1 MSVHTSSAR
10 TGTGRDDWATPPEL
24 VTAIAR
30 KLDLRFA
37 LDTACES
44 HNAIAGVRAVCAV
57 DRGADGLAID
67 WDMSIDCARLGARS
81 HRDAAWCNPPYSK
94 LRAWLDKCAREG
106 ERCNVVA
113 LIPARTDTHAWHESV
128 MPSACRVL
136 LLKGRV
142 KFVGASTGAPF
153 PSAVVQWLP
162 GYHGPA
168 LCESWDWRADVAE
181 VSP

>member
-1 MSVHTSSAR
+1 MSIHTSSAR

-30 KLDLRFA
+30 KLDVRFM
-37 LDTACES
+37 LDTACDS
-44 HNAIAGVRAVCAV
+44 GNAIAGVRAVCAV
-57 DRGADGLAID
+57 DRGADGLQVN
-67 WDMSIDCARLGARS
+67 WDLSIGWASLGDCS

-106 ERCNVVA
+106 ERCPVVA
-113 LIPARTDTHAWHESV
+113 LIPARTDTQAWHESV

-168 LCESWDWRADVAE
+168 LSESWDWRVDVAE
-181 VSP
+181 VSQ

>member
-1 MSVHTSSAR
+1 MSIHTSSAR

-30 KLDLRFA
+30 KLDVRFV

-44 HNAIAGVRAVCAV
+44 HNAIAGVGELLAF
-57 DRGADGLAID
+57 DRGADGLRSD
-67 WDMSIDCARLGARS
+67 WLDVMNFWHAPSY
-81 HRDAAWCNPPYSK
+81 RDAAWCNPPYSK

>member
-30 KLDLRFA
+30 KLDVRFA

-44 HNAIAGVRAVCAV
+44 HNAIAGVRSAFPY
-57 DRGADGLAID
+57 DQGADGLDHGWAYWLRVGVCDID
-67 WDMSIDCARLGARS
+67 HDA
-81 HRDAAWCNPPYSK
+81 RDAAWCNPPYSK

-142 KFVGASTGAPF
+142 KFLGAAAGAPF

-168 LCESWDWRADVAE
+168 LFESWDWRAE